1 MNKRFNLVP
10 STRSAA
16 VAAALMTMAAVSRAE
31 VDITAITA
39 AGVSV
44 GVVGA
49 AVFAVIVGAK
59 LFKWIRRAL

>member
-1 MNKRFNLVP
+1 MFKRLSFRAPV
-10 STRSAA
+10 AA
-16 VAAALMTMAAVSRAE
+16 VAAGLLAASQLASAE
-31 VDITAITA
+31 VSVTAITE
-39 AGVSV
+39 AGTSV